1 MSKHTAKY
9 VSLKELIYHYVNQA
23 ELSPAA
29 YLRLHSIAVRGMQ
42 ELEMDVSG
50 EPKTVVLTVLPN
62 KTVDLPIDY
71 LEYTK
76 IGIVNSNGEV
86 DTLRQNPN
94 ILNIDRDDV

>member
-9 VSLKELIYHYVNQA
+9 ISLKEVILQYVNQA

-29 YLRLHSIAVRGMQ
+29 YLRLFSIAIRGLQ

-50 EPKTVVLTVLPN
+50 EPKTVILTVLPN
-62 KTVDLPIDY
+62 KTVDLPVDY

-76 IGIVNSNGEV
+76 IGVINTRGEV
-86 DTLRQNPN
+86 DTLQQNPD
-94 ILNIDRDDV
+94 ILNIDRE

>member
-9 VSLKELIYHYVNQA
+9 ISLKEVIYQYVNQA
-23 ELSPAA
+23 ALTPAQ
-29 YLRLHSIAVRGMQ
+29 YLRLHSIAIRGLQ

-62 KTVDLPIDY
+62 KTVDLPLDY

-76 IGIVNSNGEV
+76 IGIINSNGEV
-86 DTLRQNPN
+86 ETLRPNPG
-94 ILNIDRDDV
+94 ILNTDRDDV